1 MTATTIAPEGARVRV
16 GSDAFFVWMAFA
28 CVAIAFGGFG
38 LEYWASTAA
47 GKLSVPP
54 IYHIHGVL
62 FSAWTIFLWVQ
73 AMFISN
79 GQPARH
85 RGSGLIGISIAA
97 SMVWAGLLISI
108 SAIRN
113 HTAHG
118 FGEGALTFSVVQVT
132 AIALFAGLV
141 IAALVLARD
150 RETHKRLMLV
160 ATIGILEAAIA
171 RVFKLFLAPPEI
183 KAMALR
189 DQPPPLMQLTYGP
202 YVVCDLLILV
212 AMAYDWRTRGRPHP
226 AYLIGGG
233 LTVAVQIM
241 RPIVGPTAAWHS
253 FASWLVSLAG

>member
-1 MTATTIAPEGARVRV
+1 MTATVIAPEQARVRV
-16 GSDAFFVWMAFA
+16 GEDAFFVWMAFA

-47 GKLSVPP
+47 GELSVPP
-54 IYHIHGVL
+54 IYHVHGVL

-85 RGSGLIGISIAA
+85 RGSGLIGISIATG
-97 SMVWAGLLISI
+97 MVWAGVLVSI

-118 FGEGALTFSVVQVT
+118 FGEAALTFSVVQVT

-141 IAALVLARD
+141 VAALVMARD
-150 RETHKRLMLV
+150 RATHKRLMLV

-171 RVFKLFLAPPEI
+171 RVFKLFLAPAEI
-183 KAMALR
+183 RALPLR
-189 DQPPPLMQLTYGP
+189 DQPPPLMQLTIGP
-202 YVVCDLLILV
+202 YIVCDLLILV
-212 AMAYDWRTRGRPHP
+212 AIAYDWRTRGKPHP
-226 AYLIGGG
+226 ALLIAGG
-233 LTVAVQIM
+233 LTVAVQLA
-241 RPIVGPTAAWHS
+241 RFVVGPTPVWHA